1 MSAGSSADSSPVG
14 AVGGSGD
21 IARSYAENAVKS
33 VLQRRSQQRHASRS
47 PHTMA
52 MVVAPPLL
60 MTTTRAI
67 DSMSPMDPNSLQGSF
82 GNPATATG
90 GAGDTQWSPQ
100 SAPGDAGNPLIED
113 LCDRSPHTLRGGGGG
128 AGGGGESPGENALS
142 THSSSAS
149 CFAFLRNRQRV
160 FSGHFGGSVADA
172 SAGGIPAGATH
183 LFAPH
188 REFRSHSLTSSV
200 TSGAPGGL
208 QLDDLGVSR
217 SLSLANSRRP
227 SGLPAALTPIVD
239 EVLYLGSH
247 RDVCDAQVIHSYG
260 IRAFLC
266 VASEVSA
273 PLPPFVTEAD
283 IASGAVAFK
292 HVKLQDGPSTQL
304 IDHVEEVFRFIDE
317 QASEGRPVA
326 LYCQQGKSRS
336 PAFAVA
342 YLMRELEMGP
352 MDALELL
359 QSMYPRAEPNFFF
372 ISQLQELATHHLPTR
387 PWGRAPPPSGMVT
400 ARPATGSDIPVLP
413 MSADA
418 VTATAAG
425 ESSAMTLPTPTVVHF
440 SPPRA
445 PSTKHSSSTA
455 ASSSSPPL
463 SPQSRADGLED
474 DEDEARQAP
483 ADARSA
489 TVPSTPNTFCDAAPL
504 PHTS

>member
-1 MSAGSSADSSPVG
+1 MSAGSSADNSPAG

-33 VLQRRSQQRHASRS
+33 VLQRRSQQRQASRS
-47 PHTMA
+47 PHTTA
-52 MVVAPPLL
+52 MVIAPPLL
-60 MTTTRAI
+60 MTTTTRAI
-67 DSMSPMDPNSLQGSF
+67 GSMSPMDPNSLQGSF

-100 SAPGDAGNPLIED
+100 SAPGDHGNPLIED
-113 LCDRSPHTLRGGGGG
+113 LCDRSPHALRGG
-128 AGGGGESPGENALS
+128 AGGGESPGENALS

-172 SAGGIPAGATH
+172 GAGGIPAGATH
-183 LFAPH
+183 LFAPP
-188 REFRSHSLTSSV
+188 REFRSHSLASSV

-247 RDVCDAQVIHSYG
+247 RDVCDAQVIQSYG

-292 HVKLQDGPSTQL
+292 HVKLQDGPTTQL

-342 YLMRELEMGP
+342 YLMRELEMGS

-372 ISQLQELATHHLPTR
+372 ISQLQDIGTHHLPTR
-387 PWGRAPPPSGMVT
+387 PWGGAPPPSGMAT
-400 ARPATGSDIPVLP
+400 ARRATESDIPMLP

-418 VTATAAG
+418 VTATAAS
-425 ESSAMTLPTPTVVHF
+425 ESSSTMLPTPTVVRF

-474 DEDEARQAP
+474 DEDERREAP
-483 ADARSA
+483 ADAHSA
-489 TVPSTPNTFCDAAPL
+489 TVPSTPNTFSDTAPL
-504 PHTS
+504 PYTS